1 MCEEKSE
8 QGHGRHCTEEWP
20 EGLPWVPK
28 NRPLQSAVEAVVPE
42 EMIVSPSAPQQL
54 AAALEQWADMKED
67 ETCPE
72 RRSLGYCKTTGYAK
86 IWSGVRTAGLV
97 PADTGPALETIP
109 RDSSAA
115 ETLCD
120 SGRSQD

>member
-1 MCEEKSE
+1 MCEERGE
-8 QGHGRHCTEEWP
+8 QGSNRMAHSGI
-20 EGLPWVPK
+20 VP
-28 NRPLQSAVEAVVPE
+28 
-42 EMIVSPSAPQQL
+42 MIVSPAAPQQL
-54 AAALEQWADMKED
+54 AVAPERWADMKEED